1 MKKFFALLLA
11 LCLCVSMTGCVFKAN
26 LPEGNGLEYPSV
38 KPSDGTISS
47 EPDTEEPSHGE
58 DIVPAPTG
66 STPVLYKVTSKNGGT
81 VWIFG
86 SIHVGIDEM
95 YPLPDYVMDAY
106 AQADALAVEC
116 DVIEAA
122 NDTDVLMQ
130 ALQNMIYLDDTTISD
145 HIPEELYNSAVEIL
159 KENNSYM
166 KALDYYHPVLWW
178 NFIES
183 FSYVNYG
190 YDSEAGIDMFLLNM
204 AKDEG
209 KPILEVES
217 VSFQYEIL
225 ASFSPEL
232 QVVLLEDAVAAYG
245 SEEVKNSLD
254 ELLLAWCAGD
264 EAALVAL
271 LNEESDAEID
281 PEIQALIEEYNNAMV
296 VQRNI
301 SMTDWAEDVL
311 EEGGCVFICVG
322 TAHVLGEGAMIDLL
336 QQRGYTVERV
346 TE

>member
-1 MKKFFALLLA
+1 MKKLLALLLA
-11 LCLCVSMTGCVFKAN
+11 FSLCLSLAACAGKQDN
-26 LPEGNGLEYPSV
+26 PPQ
-38 KPSDGTISS
+38 
-47 EPDTEEPSHGE
+47 PDTDTETVDTTSDTDPSETEEAPSQPE
-58 DIVPAPTG
+58 DESPAPAG
-66 STPVLYKVTSKNGGT
+66 STPVLYKVTSENGGT

-95 YPLPDYVMDAY
+95 YPLPDYVLDAY
-106 AQADALAVEC
+106 NEADALAVEC
-116 DVIEAA
+116 DIIAA
-122 NDTDVLMQ
+122 SEDTDALME
-130 ALQNMIYLDDTTISD
+130 ALMGMIYTDGTTISD

-159 KENNSYM
+159 KENRSYNR
-166 KALDYYHPVLWW
+166 ALDYYYPVLWW

-183 FSYVNYG
+183 FSYMNYG
-190 YDSEAGIDMFLLNM
+190 YDSEAGIDMFLLNL
-204 AKDEG
+204 AKEEG

-217 VSFQYEIL
+217 VAFQYNML

-232 QVVLLEDAVAAYG
+232 QEILLQEAVDAYG
-245 SEEVKNSLD
+245 SEEVKADLD

-264 EAALVAL
+264 EAALIAL
-271 LNEESDAEID
+271 LNEESDEQID
-281 PEIQALIEEYNNAMV
+281 PEIQALIDEYNNAMV
-296 VQRNI
+296 VERNI
-301 SMTDWAEDVL
+301 AMTDWAENVL